1 MKQQRRYKEPQDTL
15 WGKFLSGFMAVVFAM
30 STLTLIP
37 IASAI
42 NGEPNEAQIQQQ
54 EELADQ
60 TSGKDEKVAEPAA
73 DEQKL
78 EPVELLSIASVEDED
93 DADDAAPADVT
104 LKVKAQNATV
114 TYNGNDVAT
123 ELVVPAD
130 KDVKFTVKA
139 ADGFTLGAAAVK
151 LADAKGETTLTP
163 NAGEY
168 TVAADRVADGAT
180 VVVTAEA
187 VAGSANT
194 DAAEP
199 STPAPSTELGEK
211 MEMAKSVVTSIID
224 SVFGGTS
231 TLDVTGEKLVA
242 VGNTITLTS
251 NQGSYNNSWSSSNP
265 GTAKVDGN
273 GQKATVTGKSAGS
286 VTITHTYKNSWL
298 DQSKTEFF
306 TVTVTNAS
314 ESGTIY
320 PVYVY
325 AEIDRSNSVIN
336 DTDLRSQADALIQS
350 LGIVLNGNEDKKWY
364 TLGELA
370 NAMPTPPTTSQ
381 QLGISASE
389 EDKAGWQA

>member
-139 ADGFTLGAAAVK
+139 ADGFTHGRGCRQAGRCQGRD
-151 LADAKGETTLTP
+151 DAHP
-163 NAGEY
+163 QRR
-168 TVAADRVADGAT
+168 RV
-180 VVVTAEA
+180 
-187 VAGSANT
+187 
-194 DAAEP
+194 
-199 STPAPSTELGEK
+199 
-211 MEMAKSVVTSIID
+211 
-224 SVFGGTS
+224 
-231 TLDVTGEKLVA
+231 
-242 VGNTITLTS
+242 
-251 NQGSYNNSWSSSNP
+251 
-265 GTAKVDGN
+265 
-273 GQKATVTGKSAGS
+273 
-286 VTITHTYKNSWL
+286 HR
-298 DQSKTEFF
+298 
-306 TVTVTNAS
+306 
-314 ESGTIY
+314 
-320 PVYVY
+320 
-325 AEIDRSNSVIN
+325 RS
-336 DTDLRSQADALIQS
+336 R
-350 LGIVLNGNEDKKWY
+350 
-364 TLGELA
+364 
-370 NAMPTPPTTSQ
+370 
-381 QLGISASE
+381 
-389 EDKAGWQA
+389 